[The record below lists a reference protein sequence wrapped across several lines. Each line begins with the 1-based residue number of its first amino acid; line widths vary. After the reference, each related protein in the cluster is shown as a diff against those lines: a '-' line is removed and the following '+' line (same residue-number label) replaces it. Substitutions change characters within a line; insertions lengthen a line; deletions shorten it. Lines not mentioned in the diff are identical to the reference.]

1 VEVFVRPISFVCLA
15 SLLLVPSALADH
27 ATRVSDL
34 QRHPFAETFPSA
46 GRIRADIRSADIE
59 FTGHEDNRITVRVD
73 GSSERLSEVTLRYER
88 SGDTADLHVDG
99 GPNNDVHINIEV
111 PRISNLQ
118 VRVPA
123 GDVEIRGITG
133 DKDVD
138 LHAGDLDIEV
148 GNPADY
154 AHVSA
159 SVLSGDISAGVF
171 GEDHSGLFRSFT
183 KKGNGRYNL
192 RVHLLAGDITLH

>member
-1 VEVFVRPISFVCLA
+1 MRPISLICLA

-34 QRHPFAETFPSA
+34 QRDPFAETFPSA
-46 GRIRADIRSADIE
+46 GRIRADIRSGDIE
-59 FTGHEDNRITVRVD
+59 FAGHDDNRITVRVD
-73 GSSERLSEVTLRYER
+73 GSSDRLNEVALSYER
-88 SGDTADLHVDG
+88 AGDIAELHMYG
-99 GPNNDVHINIEV
+99 GPNNDVHITIEV
-111 PRISNLQ
+111 PRLSNLQ

-123 GDVEIRGITG
+123 GDVEIRGVTG

-138 LHAGDLDIEV
+138 VHAGDLDIEV
-148 GNPADY
+148 GNPSDY